1 VKCPTLL
8 RAIAQDLEQGHAA
21 VIQLVST
28 NEEMLKRR
36 LAELPT
42 EEWADLNID
51 ITPREYVMNYL
62 MQAFPIQ
69 LYAVYSDA
77 EGREYSERVHDS
89 EGNPVFSQEAIAQ
102 RDELIEHLASLPA
115 LPGALDQILHAFGA
129 ETVAE
134 VTGRSLR
141 VLKDAETGRLYV
153 SHRPASASLAEAQAF
168 LDDEKRIL
176 IFSDAGGTGRS
187 YHADKGCT
195 NQRRRIHYLLE
206 AGWRADNA
214 IQGLGRCSVVLSH
227 RTNQVSAPI
236 FRPVVTN
243 VRGER
248 RFISTI
254 ARRLD
259 ALGALTRGQ
268 RQTGGQGLFDPKD
281 NLESS
286 YADASLTQLLRLIYR
301 GEVACCSLER
311 FEQATGLTLSAREGG
326 MKEELPEIPQFL
338 NRMLAL
344 LIQLQNDLFEVF
356 EQLLAAKVEAAIAA
370 GTYEVGVETLKAER
384 FQVLS
389 RKVIYTHDTGGQTLC
404 IEIER
409 TQKTLLLSAR
419 QAEFRYH
426 SDAIVFLI
434 NQRSQR
440 AAIRIPTD
448 STINDAGAVLPRIS
462 LIRPTERVKLT
473 IEDFDKTSWQAVS
486 VQEWQSRWDEE
497 IAQTPQFVCDRF
509 FLICGLLLPIWQKLD
524 AHSMRVYR
532 LETDEGERLLG
543 RVIAPHRMVQMAAS
557 LGLDQIKFSGNEIYQ
572 MVLGQRE
579 SYALA
584 EGRCSIMLSLRAVS
598 VMGTTRLEVTGTIS
612 QALGVQFKAAGC
624 FTEIISWRTRYFI
637 PVNEA
642 IAPGVIEQVMALTT

>member
-1 VKCPTLL
+1 
-8 RAIAQDLEQGHAA
+8 
-21 VIQLVST
+21 
-28 NEEMLKRR
+28 
-36 LAELPT
+36 
-42 EEWADLNID
+42 
-51 ITPREYVMNYL
+51 MNYL
-62 MQAFPIQ
+62 MRAFPTQ
-69 LYAVYSDA
+69 LYAVYGNA
-77 EGREYSERVHDS
+77 EGREYSEPVHDH

-115 LPGALDQILHAFGA
+115 LPGALDQILHAFGT

-153 SHRPASASLAEAQAF
+153 SNRPASASLAETQAF
-168 LDDEKRIL
+168 LDDEKQIL

-187 YHADKGCT
+187 YHADSGCN

-214 IQGLGRCSVVLSH
+214 IQGLGRSH

-281 NLESS
+281 NLESA
-286 YADASLTQLLRLIYR
+286 YADAALIQLLRLIYR
-301 GEVACCSLER
+301 GEVACCSLAQ
-311 FEQATGLTLSAREGG
+311 FEQSTGLVLSATEGG

-344 LIQLQNDLFEVF
+344 PIPLQNDLFEVF
-356 EQLLAAKVEAAIAA
+356 EQLLAAKVEAAIAS
-370 GTYEVGVETLKAER
+370 GTYEVGVETLRAER

-389 RKVIYTHDTGGQTLC
+389 REVIYTHDTGGQTLC

-409 TQKTLLLSAR
+409 TQKSLLLSAR
-419 QAEFRYH
+419 QAALRYH
-426 SDAIVFLI
+426 SDAIGFLI

-448 STINDAGAVLPRIS
+448 STISEVGAVVPRLS
-462 LIRPTERVKLT
+462 LIRPTEKVKVT
-473 IEDFDKTSWQAVS
+473 IEEFEQTSWQAVS
-486 VQEWQSRWDEE
+486 FQEWQSRWDEE
-497 IAQTPQFVCDRF
+497 IAQTPQLVFDRF

-524 AHSMRVYR
+524 THSMRVYR
-532 LETDEGERLLG
+532 LETDSGERLLG
-543 RVIAPHRMVQMAAS
+543 RMIAPHRMAQIAS
-557 LGLDQIKFSGNEIYQ
+557 ALGLGQRKLSGHEIYQ
-572 MVLGQRE
+572 WVFDQRE

-584 EGRCSIMLSLRAVS
+584 GGLSLRAVT
-598 VMGTTRLEVTGTIS
+598 VIGTTRIEVIGTIS
-612 QALGVQFKAAGC
+612 QALGTQIKAAGC
-624 FTEIISWRTRYFI
+624 FTEIMNWRTRYFI
-637 PVNEA
+637 PVNETV
-642 IAPGVIEQVMALTT
+642 APAVIEQVMTLVI

>member
-1 VKCPTLL
+1 M
-8 RAIAQDLEQGHAA
+8 
-21 VIQLVST
+21 VI
-28 NEEMLKRR
+28 
-36 LAELPT
+36 
-42 EEWADLNID
+42 
-51 ITPREYVMNYL
+51 NYL
-62 MQAFPIQ
+62 MRAFPIQ
-69 LYAVYSDA
+69 LHAVRSDA
-77 EGREYSERVHDS
+77 EGREHSEPVRDH
-89 EGNPVFSQEAIAQ
+89 EGNPVLSQEAIAQ

-115 LPGALDQILHAFGA
+115 LPGALDQILHAFGTD
-129 ETVAE
+129 TVAE

-141 VLKDAETGRLYV
+141 ILKEATTGRLYV
-153 SHRPASASLAEAQAF
+153 SNRPASASLAEAQAF

-187 YHADKGCT
+187 YHADQGCT

-214 IQGLGRCSVVLSH
+214 IQGLGRSH

-268 RQTGGQGLFDPKD
+268 RQTGGQGLFDPRD

-286 YADASLTQLLRLIYR
+286 YADASLIQLLRLIYR
-301 GEVACCSLER
+301 GEVACCSLAR
-311 FEQATGLTLSAREGG
+311 FEQATGLTLSTADGG
-326 MKEELPEIPQFL
+326 MRGELPEIPKFL

-344 LIQLQNDLFEVF
+344 PIQLQNDLFEVF
-356 EQLLAAKVEAAIAA
+356 EQLLAAKVEAAIAS
-370 GTYEVGVETLKAER
+370 GTYEVGVETLRAER
-384 FQVLS
+384 FQILS
-389 RKVIYTHDTGGQTLC
+389 RKVIYTHETGGQTVC
-404 IEIER
+404 VEIER
-409 TQKTLLLSAR
+409 TQKIQLLSAH
-419 QAEFRYH
+419 QAALRYH

-462 LIRPTERVKLT
+462 LIRPTEKVKLT

-486 VQEWQSRWDEE
+486 FQEWQSRWDEE
-497 IAQTPQFVCDRF
+497 IEKTPQLVCDRF
-509 FLICGLLLPIWQKLD
+509 FLICGLLLPIWQQLD
-524 AHSMRVYR
+524 THSMWVYR
-532 LETDEGERLLG
+532 LETDQGERLLG
-543 RVIAPHRMVQMAAS
+543 RMIVPHRMVQMASS
-557 LGLDQIKFSGNEIYQ
+557 LGLDQVKFSGSEIYQ
-572 MVLGQRE
+572 MVFTQRK

-584 EGRCSIMLSLRAVS
+584 EGRSIRAAS
-598 VMGTTRLEVTGTIS
+598 VMGTIRLEVTGTIS
-612 QALGVQFKAAGC
+612 QALGVQLKTAGC

-642 IAPGVIEQVMALTT
+642 IAPGVIEQVIALVD